1 MSNQK
6 GKQSA
11 GAGKGKKSSKP
22 GAESKSDEVLQAV
35 ILTDSFQ
42 DRFKPLSIETPRCLL
57 PLANVPLIEYTLEF
71 LSMNG
76 VQEVYLY
83 CGPHTEEVDTYI
95 SKSRWAPGSN
105 TSPFHVL
112 QFVRVSDANS
122 VGDILR
128 DLDKR
133 SLISGDFILVHGDLV
148 SNIPLHGILE
158 GHRKRREASADN
170 IMTVVLKSA
179 GSSPHRTKTPGITPV
194 YVIDTKTKKCL
205 QYDEMH
211 PLQSD
216 HYAILDPTVLDELST
231 DFEIRADLID
241 PQIDICTPAALAL
254 WSDSFD
260 YEMPRRDF
268 LNGVLKDW
276 ELNGKSIYAEIVD
289 EGYAARATSLP
300 MYESVSRDILG
311 RWSFPF
317 VPDCNIFPGQAYELT
332 RGGNYLERDV
342 SLANDARIAGSV
354 IARKSVVGD
363 GSIISNT
370 IIGRGCKIGKNVTIA
385 DSFIWDGTTIG
396 DNTTVTRSILAGSGA
411 TVGNDCTIEEGC
423 VLSFGVVIG
432 DNITVAKNAL
442 ISKVDD
448 AGKQVSAD
456 TKLLGATAQGAP
468 FIDPEEDEL
477 DEEDPSA
484 LQRRLI
490 YSIEHLSFSNSSIST
505 LASNDEDSD
514 DGGSRPDTPS
524 GFTSRSRLSSFA
536 SDDSS
541 GRSNFHTDAVNGLLD
556 SLRDPTGDFDSAKM
570 EFLGLRLAN
579 DASEA
584 AVRKAVAVT
593 LARRTAEL
601 HESGLEPAKAAE
613 SALRSRTGISK
624 FVEEVGV
631 GESEADQV
639 EFAVAL
645 QRAVA
650 SLKSLE
656 PAKAGLL
663 LTAMFQ
669 QLYALDILEEDGIL
683 TWWEDER
690 AVAGNNMEVIK
701 EKCKALVEWLEN
713 AEEEDDSD
721 EEDDDDDDE

>member
-1 MSNQK
+1 
-6 GKQSA
+6 
-11 GAGKGKKSSKP
+11 
-22 GAESKSDEVLQAV
+22 
-35 ILTDSFQ
+35 
-42 DRFKPLSIETPRCLL
+42 
-57 PLANVPLIEYTLEF
+57 
-71 LSMNG
+71 MNG

-83 CGPHTEEVDTYI
+83 CGPHTDEVENYI
-95 SKSRWAPGSN
+95 SKSRWAPGSK
-105 TSPFHVL
+105 TSPFHII
-112 QFVRVSDANS
+112 QFVRVADANS
-122 VGDILR
+122 AGDILR

-133 SLISGDFILVHGDLV
+133 SIISGDFILVHGDLV
-148 SNIPLHGILE
+148 SNISLQPILE
-158 GHRKRREASADN
+158 AHRKRREANADN

-179 GSSPHRTKTPGITPV
+179 GAAPHRTKTPGITPV
-194 YVIDTKTKKCL
+194 YVIDTKTKRCL
-205 QYDEMH
+205 QYDEIH
-211 PLQSD
+211 PLQSE
-216 HYAILDPTVLDELST
+216 HYAILDPTVLDELSA
-231 DFEIRADLID
+231 DFEVRADLID

-276 ELNGKSIYAEIVD
+276 ELNGKSIYAEIIE

-332 RGGNYLERDV
+332 RGGNYLELDV
-342 SLANDARIAGSV
+342 TLANDALIAGSV
-354 IARKSVVGD
+354 IARKSAVGD
-363 GSIISNT
+363 GSTILNT
-370 IIGRGCKIGKNVTIA
+370 IIGRNCKIGKNVKIT

-396 DNTTVTRSILAGSGA
+396 DNTTVTRSILAGAGA
-411 TVGNDCTIEEGC
+411 TVGNNCTVEEGC
-423 VLSFGVVIG
+423 VLSYGVVTG
-432 DNITVAKNAL
+432 DGITIEKNAL

-448 AGKQVSAD
+448 GGLQASPD
-456 TKLLGATAQGAP
+456 TALLGASAQGAR
-468 FIDPEEDEL
+468 FVDPEEDEL

-505 LASNDEDSD
+505 LASDDDDSD

-524 GFTSRSRLSSFA
+524 GLTPRSRLSSFA

-541 GRSNFHTDAVNGLLD
+541 GRATFHADAVNGLLD
-556 SLRDPTGDFDSAKM
+556 ALRDPASDFDSAKM

-579 DASEA
+579 DASES

-593 LARRTAEL
+593 LARRSAEL
-601 HESGLEPAKAAE
+601 VESGLEASKAAE
-613 SALRSRTGISK
+613 SALRSCKGVSK

-631 GESEADQV
+631 GESDSDQL

-650 SLKSLE
+650 GIRSLE
-656 PAKAGLL
+656 PGKGGLL
-663 LTAMFQ
+663 LAAMFQ
-669 QLYALDILEEDGIL
+669 QLYSLDILEEDGIL
-683 TWWEDER
+683 AWWADER
-690 AVAGNNMEVIK
+690 AVSGTNMETIK
-701 EKCKALVEWLEN
+701 ERCRALVEWLEN

-721 EEDDDDDDE
+721 DDDEDDDDDE

>member
-1 MSNQK
+1 MSTQK

-11 GAGKGKKSSKP
+11 AGKGKKGGKA
-22 GAESKSDEVLQAV
+22 GGEGKGDEVLQAV

-83 CGPHTEEVDTYI
+83 CGPHTEEVEAYI
-95 SKSRWAPGSN
+95 SKSRWALGSR
-105 TSPFHVL
+105 TSPFHII
-112 QFVRVSDANS
+112 QFVRVADANS
-122 VGDILR
+122 AGDILR

-133 SLISGDFILVHGDLV
+133 SIISGDFVLVHGDLV
-148 SNIPLHGILE
+148 SNISLQPILE
-158 GHRKRREASADN
+158 AHRKRREANADN
-170 IMTVVLKSA
+170 IMTVVLKA
-179 GSSPHRTKTPGITPV
+179 PALPPPDENPGHHPV
-194 YVIDTKTKKCL
+194 YVVDTKTKRCL
-205 QYDEMH
+205 QYDEIH
-211 PLQSD
+211 PLQSE
-216 HYAILDPTVLDELST
+216 HYAILDPTVLDELSA
-231 DFEIRADLID
+231 DFEVRADLID

-276 ELNGKSIYAEIVD
+276 ELNGKCIYAEIIE

-300 MYESVSRDILG
+300 MYES
-311 RWSFPF
+311 
-317 VPDCNIFPGQAYELT
+317 AYELT
-332 RGGNYLERDV
+332 RGGNYLELDV
-342 SLANDARIAGSV
+342 TLANDALIAGSV
-354 IARKSVVGD
+354 IARKSAVGD
-363 GSIISNT
+363 GSTILNT
-370 IIGRGCKIGKNVTIA
+370 IIGRNCKIGKNVKIT

-396 DNTTVTRSILAGSGA
+396 DNTTVTRSILAGAGA
-411 TVGNDCTIEEGC
+411 TIGNNCTVEEGC
-423 VLSFGVVIG
+423 VLSYGVVTG
-432 DNITVAKNAL
+432 DGITIEKNAL

-448 AGKQVSAD
+448 GGLQVSPD
-456 TKLLGATAQGAP
+456 TALLGASAQGAR

-505 LASNDEDSD
+505 LASDDDDSD

-524 GFTSRSRLSSFA
+524 GLTSRSRLSSFA

-541 GRSNFHTDAVNGLLD
+541 GRATFHADAVNGLLD
-556 SLRDPTGDFDSAKM
+556 ALRDPTSDFDSAKM

-579 DASEA
+579 DASES

-593 LARRTAEL
+593 LARRSAEL
-601 HESGLEPAKAAE
+601 VESGLEASKAAE
-613 SALRSRTGISK
+613 SALRSCKGVSK

-631 GESEADQV
+631 GESDSDQL

-650 SLKSLE
+650 GIRSLE
-656 PAKAGLL
+656 PGKGGLL
-663 LTAMFQ
+663 LAAMLQ

-683 TWWEDER
+683 AWWADER
-690 AVAGNNMEVIK
+690 AISGSNMEIIK
-701 EKCKALVEWLEN
+701 EKCRALVEWLEN

-721 EEDDDDDDE
+721 DDDEDDDDDE

>member
-1 MSNQK
+1 
-6 GKQSA
+6 
-11 GAGKGKKSSKP
+11 
-22 GAESKSDEVLQAV
+22 
-35 ILTDSFQ
+35 
-42 DRFKPLSIETPRCLL
+42 
-57 PLANVPLIEYTLEF
+57 
-71 LSMNG
+71 MNG

-83 CGPHTEEVDTYI
+83 CGPHTEEVEAYI
-95 SKSRWAPGSN
+95 SKSRWAQGSK
-105 TSPFHVL
+105 TTPFTHL

-148 SNIPLHGILE
+148 SNIPIQGILDA
-158 GHRKRREASADN
+158 HRKRREASADN
-170 IMTVVLKSA
+170 IMTVVLKNA

-194 YVIDTKTKKCL
+194 YVVDTKTKRCL
-205 QYDEMH
+205 QYDEIH

-216 HYAILDPTVLDELST
+216 HYTILDPTVLDELAT

-276 ELNGKSIYAEIVD
+276 ELNGKSIYAEIVE
-289 EGYAARATSLP
+289 EGYAARASSLP

-342 SLANDARIAGSV
+342 SLANDAHISGSV
-354 IARKSVVGD
+354 IARKSSVGD
-363 GSIISNT
+363 GSTILNT
-370 IIGRGCKIGKNVTIA
+370 IIGRNCKIGKNVTIT
-385 DSFIWDGTTIG
+385 DSFIWDGTTVG
-396 DNTTVTRSILAGSGA
+396 DNTTITRSIIAGAGA
-411 TVGNDCTIEEGC
+411 TVGNKCTIEEGC
-423 VLSFGVVIG
+423 VLSFGVITG
-432 DNITVAKNAL
+432 DNITVAKDAL
-442 ISKVDD
+442 ISKVD
-448 AGKQVSAD
+448 AGGLQVQPD
-456 TKLLGATAQGAP
+456 VKLLGASAQGAP
-468 FIDPEEDEL
+468 FVDPEEDEL
-477 DEEDPSA
+477 TEEDPSS

-490 YSIEHLSFSNSSIST
+490 YSIEHLSFSSSSIST
-505 LASNDEDSD
+505 LASDDEDSD
-514 DGGSRPDTPS
+514 HGSSRPDTPS
-524 GFTSRSRLSSFA
+524 GFTSTRSRLSSFA
-536 SDDSS
+536 SDDSTS
-541 GRSNFHTDAVNGLLD
+541 RSSFHTDAVNGLLD
-556 SLRDPTGDFDSAKM
+556 ALRDPTGDFDSAKM

-601 HESGLEPAKAAE
+601 LDSGLEPTKAAE
-613 SALRSRTGISK
+613 SALRARKGVSK

-639 EFAVAL
+639 EFALAL
-645 QRAVA
+645 QRAV
-650 SLKSLE
+650 SGLRSLE
-656 PAKAGLL
+656 SARAGLL
-663 LTAMFQ
+663 LAALFQ

-690 AVAGNNMEVIK
+690 AVKGSSMEAVK
-701 EKCKALVEWLEN
+701 ERCKALVEWLEN

-721 EEDDDDDDE
+721 DEDDDDE